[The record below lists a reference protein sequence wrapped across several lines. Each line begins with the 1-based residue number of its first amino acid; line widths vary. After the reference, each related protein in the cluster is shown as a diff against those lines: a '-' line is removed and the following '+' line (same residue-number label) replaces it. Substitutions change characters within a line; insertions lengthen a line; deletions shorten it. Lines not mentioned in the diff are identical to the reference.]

1 MVRLW
6 GAGLL
11 IALGGCTSTPAPTVA
26 PVAVL
31 AEPISVRP
39 EAISIQG
46 PMGLHPELVQAFDEM
61 KAQGRLL
68 APERAA
74 QRVASYYR
82 WHGWE
87 QVSVRPPQM
96 QGDGSVVLT
105 VDAAA
110 PGPYPTLPSPTAIL
124 RENELLSGSGRLIT
138 SLEQELQP
146 WLDSD
151 SRILVDVEG
160 RRLLFKDW
168 QSGIIAFPVAVGGPG
183 RSTPA
188 GTYTVETV
196 TRHPTWYP
204 PESLRRHYR
213 KRGRE
218 LPKAVPPGDGNP
230 LGSRFIKLQRGLGI
244 HGTNQPASIGRAVS
258 WGCIRM
264 HDPDVKLLA
273 AQLRAGDRVTIVRQ
287 RRQLASLIDSGHER
301 EILQ

>member
-11 IALGGCTSTPAPTVA
+11 IALGGCTSTPAPTPA

-31 AEPISVRP
+31 AQPVNVRP

-46 PMGLHPELVQAFDEM
+46 PMGLHPELMQAFDEQQQRGEM
-61 KAQGRLL
+61 V
-68 APERAA
+68 APARAA
-74 QRVASYYR
+74 ERLASYYR
-82 WHGWE
+82 WHGWQNVE
-87 QVSVRPPQM
+87 VRPPSV
-96 QGDGSVVLT
+96 QGDGTLLLT
-105 VDAAA
+105 VDATA
-110 PGPYPTLPSPTAIL
+110 PGPYPELPAPTAIL
-124 RENELLSGSGRLIT
+124 RENELLSGSGRLLAQLD
-138 SLEQELQP
+138 SDLQP

-168 QSGIIAFPVAVGGPG
+168 QSGIIEFPVAVGGPG
-183 RSTPA
+183 RTTPS
-188 GTYTVETV
+188 GTYTVENV
-196 TRHPTWYP
+196 TRYPTWYP

-218 LPKAVPPGDGNP
+218 LPKAVPPGESNP

-244 HGTNQPASIGRAVS
+244 HGTNQPNSIGRAVS

-264 HDPDVKLLA
+264 HDPDVKRLA
-273 AQLRAGDRVTIVRQ
+273 EHLSAGDRVTIVRQ